1 MTQNDKNNVFLEM
14 KVLLE
19 MPKLTLWEWHMW
31 KVLFE
36 GHCWGWQK
44 VEFIPVSNKLN
55 NHCHMQKMNNSKWWD
70 LCLFR
75 FLLFLHTPHFDLLR
89 LTCVKRAL
97 EGHRWGWQTLKFL
110 PLITKWP
117 LLHLAAKN
125 VCHNWISTH
134 MCFHITLWG

>member
-1 MTQNDKNNVFLEM
+1 MTQNDKNNVFLEL

-19 MPKLTLWEWHMW
+19 MPKFDVVRLTYLNSALWGALLRLTKSGIHTCLKQMTTVICIKW
-31 KVLFE
+31 
-36 GHCWGWQK
+36 
-44 VEFIPVSNKLN
+44 IRYSKL
-55 NHCHMQKMNNSKWWD
+55 WD
-70 LCLFR
+70 LCLIR

-110 PLITKWP
+110 SLITKWP

>member
-1 MTQNDKNNVFLEM
+1 MTQNYKNNVFLEM

-19 MPKLTLWEWHMW
+19 MPKLTLWGWHMW

-55 NHCHMQKMNNSKWWD
+55 NLCHMQKMNNSKWWD

-75 FLLFLHTPHFDLLR
+75 FLLFFHTPHFDLLR
-89 LTCVKRAL
+89 LTRVERAL

-110 PLITKWP
+110 SLITKWP

-134 MCFHITLWG
+134 MRFHITLWG